1 MAGVE
6 MKLLRS
12 STYNWVNLIVS
23 ILILLAILSFIEVIS
38 WNHNRRFDLTP
49 TKRFT
54 LAPFTKNL
62 LANLPHE
69 VKVAVFYQRDQQ
81 AEFEDLLRQYASASP
96 RFTYEFYSLDGN
108 PGKAKQYGIS
118 TYGATVI
125 EYEGKRKVY
134 PYCTEDN
141 ITNGMLSLSQKR
153 IRMIYFLKGHD
164 ENSPDNT
171 DKRSGYSTIA
181 SALALENF
189 ESKPL
194 ILMQEKSVPADAAL
208 LVISGPQRNL
218 TEGEL
223 TLISDYL
230 GKGGKALFM
239 IDPYTA
245 PAFVKFLASFGIIL
259 GNDMVVDQESR
270 AFGGDTLSP
279 IITSFRKHEITRN
292 FEGAAI
298 MPLIRSVEVREDLH
312 PDLDVKTLARSG
324 PESYAKTDKMMIEK
338 GLLDFERGKDRKG
351 PVPVMAVATLPV
363 EGESSEAARV
373 AVFGGSTFVN
383 NLYVNLL
390 ENKDLFLNTINWLV
404 GEEKLIS
411 IRPKEKQLYPFSF
424 LFLTDKQMRIIFW
437 TTVIIQP
444 GLVLFVGLIVY
455 VRRRI
460 RG

>member
-1 MAGVE
+1 
-6 MKLLRS
+6 
-12 STYNWVNLIVS
+12 
-23 ILILLAILSFIEVIS
+23 
-38 WNHNRRFDLTP
+38 
-49 TKRFT
+49 
-54 LAPFTKNL
+54 
-62 LANLPHE
+62 
-69 VKVAVFYQRDQQ
+69 
-81 AEFEDLLRQYASASP
+81 
-96 RFTYEFYSLDGN
+96 
-108 PGKAKQYGIS
+108 
-118 TYGATVI
+118 
-125 EYEGKRKVY
+125 
-134 PYCTEDN
+134 
-141 ITNGMLSLSQKR
+141 
-153 IRMIYFLKGHD
+153 
-164 ENSPDNT
+164 
-171 DKRSGYSTIA
+171 
-181 SALALENF
+181 
-189 ESKPL
+189 
-194 ILMQEKSVPADAAL
+194 
-208 LVISGPQRNL
+208 
-218 TEGEL
+218 
-223 TLISDYL
+223 
-230 GKGGKALFM
+230 M

-338 GLLDFERGKDRKG
+338 GLLDFEGGKDRKG

-363 EGESSEAARV
+363 GGESSEAARV